1 MYGPHRGPF
10 RDLAECF
17 SHRPMSRSK
26 SILSLTIVLVL
37 AAGVVVGR
45 LWARLPTNVP
55 VAPATTEPVRL
66 PVSPAEALHLTPEQR
81 KQMDEIWNDVRAKIG
96 KTFDDTRN
104 AAKQRDQ
111 KIQELLTPQ
120 QWEE

>member
-1 MYGPHRGPF
+1 
-10 RDLAECF
+10 
-17 SHRPMSRSK
+17 MSRSK

-66 PVSPAEALHLTPEQR
+66 PVSPYGT
-81 KQMDEIWNDVRAKIG
+81 
-96 KTFDDTRN
+96 T
-104 AAKQRDQ
+104 
-111 KIQELLTPQ
+111 
-120 QWEE
+120 